1 MQRIVQWL
9 ARHAPDVHRSLSPL
23 PPVAKL
29 QEVMTTLG
37 PDASPALEAWLLQT
51 GGQDWANSPDAAMPP
66 WLLLSADEIIHNTRE
81 LRELGQLPPRA
92 AAVIAYDF
100 DDWERYLLLDTRGV
114 LWELR
119 EGETRKVAGSIE
131 EWVSDTADRLV
142 AEKPQLRGWSVN
154 DRQTASDAKTW
165 LTLATLALI
174 AVSSLSGAIYIAST
188 HPVAA
193 AGWGL
198 LALAIVALLV
208 HFQLATSL
216 GRARCRDVARDAAS
230 HPDAPWHANKF
241 WRRNEG
247 FPITAGAPPLKLAAV
262 PIPIDAP
269 ATATIGLPGAE
280 ATLEC
285 VQILMSPAYW
295 GSSELDDHSTEAQH
309 EPHGTVITFRI
320 PESWPTRLPGHYPN
334 RAILWQITVRHN
346 GRAYQYWLPAFD

>member
-1 MQRIVQWL
+1 MQRIAKWL
-9 ARHAPDVHRSLSPL
+9 AGRAPDVHRSLLPL
-23 PPVAKL
+23 PTVAKL

-66 WLLLSADEIIHNTRE
+66 WLLLSADEIIHHTRE
-81 LRELGQLPPRA
+81 LRELGELPPRA

-119 EGETRKVAGSIE
+119 EGEAKKLAGSID
-131 EWVSDTADRLV
+131 EWIAQTADRLAV
-142 AEKPQLRGWSVN
+142 EKPLLRGWSVN
-154 DRQTASDAKTW
+154 ERQTASDGKIW
-165 LTLATLALI
+165 LSLATLALL
-174 AVSSLSGAIYIAST
+174 AGGSFAGAFYTGAA

-193 AGWGL
+193 AGWGIL
-198 LALAIVALLV
+198 GLAVVALLA
-208 HFQLATSL
+208 HFQFTASR
-216 GRARCRDVARDAAS
+216 GRARCREVTCDAAI
-230 HPDAPWHANKF
+230 HPDAPWQANPF

-247 FPITAGAPPLKLAAV
+247 FPITAGAPPLKLATV
-262 PIPIDAP
+262 PVPVDTP

-285 VQILMSPAYW
+285 VQILMSSATW
-295 GSSELDDHSTEAQH
+295 GATDLDEHSTDAH
-309 EPHGTVITFRI
+309 TEPHGTVITFRI

-334 RAILWQITVRHN
+334 RAILWQLTVRHN
-346 GRAYQYWLPAFD
+346 GRAYKYWLPAFD